1 MRHLGLASDEKNGIL
16 GTEEDCS
23 KRIEAFGSNQ
33 KKQSEPPGFWELFC
47 GALEDLTMRILIV
60 ASFLSIAI
68 EVGTAKPNQ
77 RATAW
82 IEGFAVLVAVAICAT
97 VTAVNDYQKE
107 RQFLKLNSV
116 ADSRKRVTVRRKG
129 EQLEMH
135 QDSLLVGDVVQLNEG
150 MEIPADG
157 YLLEANEISTDE
169 SAMTGETDPVH
180 KNTLERCVK
189 KYEEI
194 IANG

>member
-1 MRHLGLASDEKNGIL
+1 LITDEKKGISGSDE
-16 GTEEDCS
+16 DCRQ
-23 KRIEAFGSNQ
+23 RIEAFGSNQ

-68 EVGTAKPNQ
+68 EVGTAKPQQ

-82 IEGFAVLVAVAICAT
+82 IEGFAVLVAVGICAT

-116 ADSRKRVTVRRKG
+116 ADSRKRVTIRRNG
-129 EQLEMH
+129 EQ
-135 QDSLLVGDVVQLNEG
+135 
-150 MEIPADG
+150 
-157 YLLEANEISTDE
+157 
-169 SAMTGETDPVH
+169 
-180 KNTLERCVK
+180 K
-189 KYEEI
+189 
-194 IANG
+194 